1 MTISAFSDELAQVGV
16 RMPYSVINQAGKSS
30 TRSIAV
36 LRRWRSWA
44 KAGST
49 QQKKRNARNP
59 QSEQKESM
67 YSVLLEAAA
76 LPKNVI
82 PRAWKTTSQIQYH
95 VCTGKSDSG
104 CQPPSGGLGQARF
117 QAKIRDYPQIIAWR
131 LPKFWI
137 WPLMRCR
144 LLYRKFALFATIL

>member
-49 QQKKRNARNP
+49 QQRKRNARNP
-59 QSEQKESM
+59 QSKQKESM
-67 YSVLLEAAA
+67 YSVLYEAAA
-76 LPKNVI
+76 LPKNTI
-82 PRAWKTTSQIQYH
+82 PRAWKNKPNSISCLHWQI
-95 VCTGKSDSG
+95 GS
-104 CQPPSGGLGQARF
+104 
-117 QAKIRDYPQIIAWR
+117 R
-131 LPKFWI
+131 LPA
-137 WPLMRCR
+137 PVRR
-144 LLYRKFALFATIL
+144 LGSGALSGKDKGLSTDYCLKTTEILNLAPYAVSPFAP